1 MYKEIVLKR
10 KLNRA
15 KIPARLAINAT
26 CPMSAIILISVE
38 SFLFS
43 ASYLHL
49 IIPSRSLRSLVP
61 DDNHKTDDEKQ
72 NADVQKHDWELPQ
85 VQLTLAS
92 SVRISLVP
100 QKSLQR
106 L

>member
-1 MYKEIVLKR
+1 MYRDIVLKR

-61 DDNHKTDDEKQ
+61 DDNHKPDDEKQ
-72 NADVQKHDWELPQ
+72 DADIQKHNGKLPQ
-85 VQLTLAS
+85 
-92 SVRISLVP
+92 I
-100 QKSLQR
+100 
-106 L
+106 